1 MIPGEAH
8 ILNTSTNVEWLS
20 NRHRTYFVDRYSI
33 HSCISSKYVSGYCLL
48 YSSWVKC
55 HLLVGHKKGSMI
67 NWYGIL
73 FVRLPVSQGFRPTVI
88 SPPPGPNP
96 WGSRPP
102 GGQIPWDLAP
112 PCAPPFRD
120 LAPPPPSQRHISEN
134 ILVFRPSYQESFWN
148 MVWQFIWQWIC
159 ASHTQSQCCLI
170 FSKVDFVVVVY
181 VNIVLQ
187 LRAWFCCVFLIL
199 PNLSIVSWVILVSD

>member
-73 FVRLPVSQGFRPTVI
+73 FVRLPVSQGFRPPPWYRPPPRDI
-88 SPPPGPNP
+88 APPGPNP
-96 WGSRPP
+96 KGSR
-102 GGQIPWDLAP
+102 P

-120 LAPPPPSQRHISEN
+120 LAPPRPNDTFQRIFLYLDLATKNASE
-134 ILVFRPSYQESFWN
+134 
-148 MVWQFIWQWIC
+148 IWFGNLFDNGF
-159 ASHTQSQCCLI
+159 AR
-170 FSKVDFVVVVY
+170 VR
-181 VNIVLQ
+181 
-187 LRAWFCCVFLIL
+187 LRANAVWYFRKLT
-199 PNLSIVSWVILVSD
+199 S